1 MRAVQRFL
9 LMRESG
15 VARFP
20 HSQIKPSLKEE
31 QRPKFSKKR
40 RVIPIKIVI
49 KKIVAKVK
57 KGEKSPNLEANNSC
71 CQYFRHKSLD
81 IFLNNYDSISIRQF
95 GIHALAH

>member
-20 HSQIKPSLKEE
+20 HSQIKPSFKGE
-31 QRPKFSKKR
+31 QRPKFSKKGGA
-40 RVIPIKIVI
+40 IPIKIVI

-57 KGEKSPNLEANNSC
+57 EGEKSQILKQTIYDASISGTSLC
-71 CQYFRHKSLD
+71 TYFM
-81 IFLNNYDSISIRQF
+81 NNYDSI
-95 GIHALAH
+95 